1 MKIITCVLVLLALA
15 IIAGVCYLVIRADE
29 LDEYEQD
36 LHKYSV
42 QLDERANKLAQW
54 MQELMEWEKEARK

>member
-1 MKIITCVLVLLALA
+1 MKIITCVFVLLALA

-42 QLDERANKLAQW
+42 QLDERANRLARW
-54 MQELMEWEKEARK
+54 EQEISTTEKETTT